1 MNEKKSTVLGAVSNI
16 IAILLIGMAIGWL
29 VGLSSGSLL
38 SIVTPVLLTL
48 IASGI
53 TAVQLISKPP
63 ADAPLATSL
72 YAIAVFVIGLAAG
85 GSLGTMARLG
95 DWLSPDPAEAIER
108 WRRWSQ
114 VIPRDEVV
122 RRVFDRDLPD
132 PNPAGHVP
140 SPGSGSD
147 DAVLQGDAACRAVVA
162 KADTLGLDELK
173 AALRESEVPWASAV
187 APIHDVET
195 LRSVAKN
202 LCH

>member
-1 MNEKKSTVLGAVSNI
+1 MNASKSTVLGTVSNI
-16 IAILLIGMAIGWL
+16 IAIMLIGLSIGWL
-29 VGLSSGSLL
+29 VGLSSSSLL

-53 TAVQLISKPP
+53 TAVQLISKPA

-72 YAIAVFVIGLAAG
+72 YGIAVFVIGLSAG

-95 DWLSPDPAEAIER
+95 EWLSPDPAQAIER

-114 VIPRDEVV
+114 VIPHDEVV
-122 RRVFDRDLPD
+122 RRVFERDLPD
-132 PNPAGHVP
+132 PAGHAP

-162 KADTLGLDELK
+162 KADTLGLDDLK

>member
-1 MNEKKSTVLGAVSNI
+1 MAMSTSTVLGTVSKV
-16 IAILLIGMAIGWL
+16 IAILLIGMSIGWL
-29 VGLSSGSLL
+29 VALSSSSLL

-53 TAVQLISKPP
+53 TAVQLISKPA

-72 YAIAVFVIGLAAG
+72 YAIATFVIGLAAG

-95 DWLSPDPAEAIER
+95 DWFSPDPALAIER

-114 VIPRDEVV
+114 VIPHDMVV

-132 PNPAGHVP
+132 PYLAGHPP
-140 SPGSGSD
+140 SPGSGA
-147 DAVLQGDAACRAVVA
+147 DALLQGDAACRAVIA
-162 KADTLGLDELK
+162 RADTLGLDDLK
-173 AALRESEVPWASAV
+173 AALRQSDVSWASAV
-187 APIHDVET
+187 APIQDVET
-195 LRSVAKN
+195 LRSVANN